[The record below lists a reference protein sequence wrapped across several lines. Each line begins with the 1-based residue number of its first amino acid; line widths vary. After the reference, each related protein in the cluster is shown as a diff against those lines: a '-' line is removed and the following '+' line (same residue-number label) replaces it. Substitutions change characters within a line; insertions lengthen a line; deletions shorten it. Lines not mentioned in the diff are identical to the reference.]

1 MDGVLFMM
9 KRFVDL
15 LYDGAF
21 RFQSPDDIFRFS

>member
-21 RFQSPDDIFRFS
+21 GFQSPDNNK